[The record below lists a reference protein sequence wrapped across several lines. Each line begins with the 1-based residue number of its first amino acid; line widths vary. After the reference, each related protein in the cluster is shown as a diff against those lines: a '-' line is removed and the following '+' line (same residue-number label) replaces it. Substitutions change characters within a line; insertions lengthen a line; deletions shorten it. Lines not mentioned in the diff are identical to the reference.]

1 MALQITSF
9 VLGAAAGAI
18 VTVSFAF
25 PRVGRI
31 ATRILAVLGIAA
43 GAGLLAWGFRAL
55 FGGDSLRAIEVQSV
69 VISQPSEALGWSA
82 GLLAGGI
89 TALVLSFLGGSHR

>member
-1 MALQITSF
+1 MDFQFTSF

-18 VTVSFAF
+18 ATVSLAF

-43 GAGLLAWGFRAL
+43 GAGLLAWALRAVL
-55 FGGDSLRAIEVQSV
+55 GGDTLRAIEVQSV
-69 VISQPSEALGWSA
+69 LVSQPSEALGWST